1 MSPKISVCIPA
12 YNRASVLHELL
23 GSILSQNYSDYE
35 IVICE
40 DKSPERK
47 RIRDIIA
54 IFIDRYPNII
64 AYYENKTNL
73 GYDAN
78 LREVISK
85 ATGAYCFFMGNDDWM
100 CPGALSSVAL
110 ALKRYENIGVVL
122 RSYASFDK
130 DPNKIKQVF
139 KYFNSEKFFPAGSLT
154 ISTFYR
160 RSVVIPGM
168 VLHREEALKY
178 STDHFDG
185 YLLYQLYLV
194 GNILVEKNGVYLPEI
209 TVLYRDGGIPYFGN
223 SDKEKGKFVPK
234 IRTPESSLHFMQGML
249 AIALYIEKTRG
260 VRIYKKILSDIGNY
274 SYPIL
279 ALQSGQPFR
288 EFLRYTLKLA
298 LLGLGKNLFFYFYFF
313 SIILIGKD
321 RIENIIKFIK
331 RRFGYTPRLG
341 SFYTGKN
348 ISTTQ

>member
-1 MSPKISVCIPA
+1 MDPKISVCIPA
-12 YNRASVLHELL
+12 YNRADVLGELLESVL
-23 GSILSQNYSDYE
+23 SQDYSNYE

-40 DKSPERK
+40 DKSPERQK
-47 RIRDIIA
+47 INDIVSV
-54 IFIDRYPNII
+54 FVHKYPKII
-64 AYYENKTNL
+64 TYYENETNL

-78 LREVISK
+78 LRNVISK
-85 ATGAYCFFMGNDDWM
+85 ATGAYCLFMGNDDLM
-100 CPGALSSVAL
+100 CPGALLSVASV
-110 ALKRYENIGVVL
+110 LKRYKNVGVVL

-139 KYFNSEKFFPAGSLT
+139 KYFDAEKFFPAGPLT

-160 RSVVIPGM
+160 RSVVIPGL

-178 STDHFDG
+178 STDRFDG

-194 GNILVEKNGVYLPEI
+194 GNILVEKNGVYMPKI

-223 SDKEKGKFVPK
+223 SEKEKGKFVPE

-260 VRIYKKILSDIGNY
+260 VKIYKRILNDIGNY

-279 ALQSGQPFR
+279 VLQSDQPFR
-288 EFLRYTLKLA
+288 VFLRYALKLA
-298 LLGLGKNLFFYFYFF
+298 LLGLGKNLFFYFYFIL
-313 SIILIGKD
+313 IIFIGKD

-331 RRFGYTPRLG
+331 RKFGYTPRMG
-341 SFYTGKN
+341 RFYAGKR
-348 ISTTQ
+348 IPSTE